1 MNIYKWNQYNNNKK
15 LIKYLIDF
23 NKKKTVNAVEWG
35 LYNQIRDNFCLSL
48 ILSLKI
54 SKKNKIKALDFGSN
68 FLAYANIVN
77 KIDCK
82 KFSFHVYDPFYNQE
96 KFLLPFKVSFFKDFN
111 LLKKYNWDM
120 VNFGSSIQYL
130 DNLNILNNINFTK
143 TNVVSITHTPI
154 NLKRSY
160 EEIQSNHKNLK
171 QNIQSL
177 NEIKKFF
184 FKHKFKLIFKSR
196 NDDNLSGT
204 KNKKDTYL
212 LNLIFS
218 K

>member
-1 MNIYKWNQYNNNKK
+1 MNNYKWNQYNNNKK
-15 LIKYLIDF
+15 LIKDLIDF
-23 NKKKTVNAVEWG
+23 NKKKTVNAVEKG
-35 LYNQIRDNFCLSL
+35 LYNQIRDIFCLSL

-54 SKKNKIKALDFGSN
+54 SKKNNIKALDFGSN

-82 KFSFHVYDPFYNQE
+82 KFSFHVYDPFYSKE
-96 KFLLPFKVSFFKDFN
+96 KFLLPFKISFFKNFI
-111 LLKKYNWDM
+111 LLKKNNWDM
-120 VNFGSSIQYL
+120 VNFGSSIQYI
-130 DNLNILNNINFTK
+130 DNLNILNDINFTK

-154 NLKRSY
+154 NLKKSY
-160 EEIQSNHKNLK
+160 TEVQTNHKNLK

-177 NEIKKFF
+177 NAIKKFF
-184 FKHKFKLIFKSR
+184 SKHNFKLIFKSR
-196 NDDNLSGT
+196 NEDNLSGT
-204 KNKKDTYL
+204 RNKKNTYS